1 MNDCSIVYQR
11 GKMRSKIFCMP
22 LIQGFNRSTIVSV
35 STGAESVD
43 QPSRPPLPRRFTMFL
58 KAVAVSLFTLASANA
73 FAAECAVTVESTD
86 QMSYTTQSFT
96 VDKSCKAFTVTLT
109 HSGNLPKN
117 VMGHNLVISK
127 TADAQSIANE
137 GMSQG
142 LDKEYLKTDDP
153 RIIAYTK
160 MIGAPEKEDTITLD
174 LSKLEVGGD
183 YTFFCT
189 FPGHMALMK
198 GNVVVQ

>member
-1 MNDCSIVYQR
+1 
-11 GKMRSKIFCMP
+11 
-22 LIQGFNRSTIVSV
+22 
-35 STGAESVD
+35 
-43 QPSRPPLPRRFTMFL
+43 MFL
-58 KAVAVSLFTLASANA
+58 KAVAVSLFTLASASA

-86 QMSYTTQSFT
+86 QMAYTTQAFT
-96 VDKSCKAFTVTLT
+96 VDKTCKAFTVTLT

-127 TADAQSIANE
+127 TDDAQSIANE

-142 LDKEYLKTDDP
+142 LDKEYLKADDP

-160 MIGAPEKEDTITLD
+160 MIGAPEKQDTITLD
-174 LSKLEVGGD
+174 LSRLEAGGD

-198 GNVVVQ
+198 GKVVVK